1 MDYFRL
7 AAGGI
12 HMNPTNAK
20 RLLPWAPV
28 AIRLALGVIFIAH
41 GGQKLFGLWDGP
53 GLAATLETFKDSIG
67 IPAYLT
73 LIAVGTEFFGG
84 AALLLGLLTRLAS
97 AGLAADMAVAIVKVH
112 FINGFFLNWSITPG
126 KGHGYEFNLALLV
139 MSISL
144 LLSGPGR
151 LALDRFLGFEPD

>member
-1 MDYFRL
+1 
-7 AAGGI
+7 
-12 HMNPTNAK
+12 MNPTNAK

-53 GLAATLETFKDSIG
+53 GLWATIETFKDSIG

-84 AALLLGLLTRLAS
+84 AAVLLGLLTRLAS

-112 FINGFFLNWSITPG
+112 FINGFF
-126 KGHGYEFNLALLV
+126 
-139 MSISL
+139 
-144 LLSGPGR
+144 
-151 LALDRFLGFEPD
+151 